1 MKYDSTLIA
10 LPIPLPPSSS
20 SMVTVAFGYGAS
32 RTDDDSLR
40 LNCLFCCGVLFPMIV
55 KFTSF

>member
-10 LPIPLPPSSS
+10 LPILLPLSSS
-20 SMVTVAFGYGAS
+20 SMITVAFGYGAS
-32 RTDDDSLR
+32 RTDNESLR

-55 KFTSF
+55 IFTSF